1 LPLEIAIVPD
11 SGNALRIEK
20 IDMTQARQR
29 FEIPADKA
37 PKEVT
42 LDPNTWV
49 MMDPPKFAAR

>member
-1 LPLEIAIVPD
+1 
-11 SGNALRIEK
+11 
-20 IDMTQARQR
+20 MTQARQR